1 MINQV
6 ILIGRITKDIELR
19 HFENGNAVINF
30 SLAVPRDY
38 KNANGEYETDFL
50 DIQATNKIAELTA
63 EYCKKGDLIS
73 VRGRLEKK
81 VRIDKEDK
89 KHYDTYVRCDKVSF
103 LSTKKDDNKQDQYYN
118 SIKTEEN
125 AVSEIEI
132 QESDLPF

>member
-1 MINQV
+1 MMNQV

-30 SLAVPRDY
+30 GLAISRDY
-38 KNANGEYETDFL
+38 KNANGEYETDFI
-50 DIQATNKIAELTA
+50 DIQATNKIAELTS

-81 VRIDKEDK
+81 MWIDKEDK

-103 LSTKKDDNKQDQYYN
+103 LSIKKDDNKQDQYYN
-118 SIKTEEN
+118 SIKTEDN
-125 AVSEIEI
+125 ALSNI
-132 QESDLPF
+132 QIDESDLPF

>member
-1 MINQV
+1 MMNQV

-38 KNANGEYETDFL
+38 KNSNGEYETDFI

-81 VRIDKEDK
+81 VWTDKEDK
-89 KHYDTYVRCDKVSF
+89 KHYETYVRCDKVSF
-103 LSTKKDDNKQDQYYN
+103 FQKRRNRQ
-118 SIKTEEN
+118 
-125 AVSEIEI
+125 
-132 QESDLPF
+132 

>member
-1 MINQV
+1 MMNQV

-38 KNANGEYETDFL
+38 KNSQGEYETDFI
-50 DIQATNKIAELTA
+50 DIQATNKIAELTS

-103 LSTKKDDNKQDQYYN
+103 LKTGKDDKKENEYYN
-118 SIKTEEN
+118 GIKTEEN

-132 QESDLPF
+132 TEADLPF

>member
-1 MINQV
+1 MMNQV
-6 ILIGRITKDIELR
+6 ILIGRIVKDIELR

-30 SLAVPRDY
+30 SLAVARDY
-38 KNANGEYETDFL
+38 KNSDGTYETDFI
-50 DIQATNKIAELTA
+50 DIQATNKVAELTS

-81 VRIDKEDK
+81 VWIDKEDK

-125 AVSEIEI
+125 AISNIEI
-132 QESDLPF
+132 QDSDLPF